1 MRRTPVVLGILSMIF
16 GGLVAAYS
24 AFGLA
29 TQSMAKEWSA
39 AFSKMAALNPPRP
52 GHPDPGKM
60 MEGMGPLLD
69 QLKPYTLSIS
79 GGMLLFSLA
88 LIGIGWGLYKRQA
101 WSRPASLLW
110 GAAALA
116 FIPFQIWVQT
126 AIIQPRMREMMLQAF
141 TDANLP
147 PAFLQS
153 MLSAQGGI
161 TVVFT
166 VLVYAPFPVVLLIL
180 MGRSSA
186 RNDLL
191 A

>member
-1 MRRTPVVLGILSMIF
+1 MRRTPVVLGVLSMVF

-29 TQSMAKEWSA
+29 TQSMVKSWSS
-39 AFSKMAALNPPRP
+39 AFGKMAAMGPPRP
-52 GHPDPGKM
+52 GQPDPAKM
-60 MEGMGPLLD
+60 MEAMGPMLD

-88 LIGIGWGLYKRQA
+88 LIGVGWGLYKRQA
-101 WSRPASLLW
+101 WSRPASMLW

-126 AIIQPRMREMMLQAF
+126 SIIQPRMREIMIQAF
-141 TDANLP
+141 SDAQMP
-147 PAFLQS
+147 PGIIESAFGMQS
-153 MLSAQGGI
+153 GI

-166 VLVYAPFPVVLLIL
+166 VLFYAPFPVVLLIL